1 MDLRYN
7 PPKASPSN
15 PFLKTHPLK
24 TYLTKPDP
32 KSDPEKRTCP
42 SLVSKCIS
50 SKRTPRIFAPK
61 HIPDQRTR
69 PNLIP
74 KQTLSKHTPRIFAP
88 KHIPDQRTRPNLIPK
103 QTLSKRTSRNLTRT
117 LSRRAF
123 PPKPYLKIHLPKTY
137 PTNRCPETHLP
148 KTHPPTPCLKTHL
161 PKTYPTNLC
170 LKKHSRKTYPPNP
183 CLKMHLPNTPQNLTK
198 KAIPTNVPT

>member
-1 MDLRYN
+1 MGKRTIRIPSRRCFAAFDVQRNQCDRKMDLRYN

-61 HIPDQRTR
+61 HIPDQRSR
-69 PNLIP
+69 LNLAP
-74 KQTLSKHTPRIFAP
+74 KHILSKRIPRNLTLKRYLEKYPHLTLTPKHISPKRTPRIFASKSYP
-88 KHIPDQRTRPNLIPK
+88 EKRP
-103 QTLSKRTSRNLTRT
+103 
-117 LSRRAF
+117 
-123 PPKPYLKIHLPKTY
+123 PPKPYL
-137 PTNRCPETHLP
+137 ETHPL
-148 KTHPPTPCLKTHL
+148 
-161 PKTYPTNLC
+161 KTYPTNLC
-170 LKKHSRKTYPPNP
+170 PKKLSRRASPPN
-183 CLKMHLPNTPQNLTK
+183 L
-198 KAIPTNVPT
+198 